1 METFLIWID
10 PVLVL
15 PFRVIPHPETGYIFG
30 MGCLALMAVIL
41 GLVTLSMA
49 NRLHARRLKK
59 YQDQMQ
65 HYHKLGEQ
73 ALSGGDKQAFKAVNR
88 QGHEAFGYH
97 FSLSGAL
104 FVASLWPIPIMFA
117 WVKLRFGLLSP
128 VLPFELPLFG
138 NQPGMIFW
146 FLLWYIPLRLY
157 FSRVWRKLQLRKR
170 EPLSDQKIMYP

>member
-73 ALSGGDKQAFKAVNR
+73 APGVAVR
-88 QGHEAFGYH
+88 
-97 FSLSGAL
+97 
-104 FVASLWPIPIMFA
+104 
-117 WVKLRFGLLSP
+117 GLNGIDMK
-128 VLPFELPLFG
+128 PLATT
-138 NQPGMIFW
+138 
-146 FLLWYIPLRLY
+146 
-157 FSRVWRKLQLRKR
+157 SH
-170 EPLSDQKIMYP
+170 